1 MKKRIPFLGLFV
13 TLAMQGIA
21 QSSSLP
27 QLLKQAHEAKGKP
40 NSHLYVEIA
49 RAWLSTN
56 PDSTIKYADAAARM
70 KPQGADLIHLEAAR
84 GEALLAKGETE
95 KALKHFTQARSMAE
109 RQHNTSEKFNQMCSM
124 GICLSRLQKFDEAQK
139 LYEQV
144 VNYGIKHSRKL
155 AFSGYQNYG
164 VLCSRIGRTAD
175 CEKMLRN
182 ALKYE
187 DAADDVS
194 LRVSV
199 YSGLGS
205 ILTYNPQTFGEAEKF
220 LRQGMD
226 IARKA
231 HEPLAEANCISP
243 LISLLT
249 QIPNRYDEIPGLITR
264 ADAIVKG
271 AAPSGSERMQ
281 LEHAKANYYF
291 VTKQWKLALQSALM
305 LYENGPA
312 VSSERDKVMLM
323 TARAYE
329 GVGQTERACYF
340 YREAYYIGDSIHQLN
355 VQQQAADAAARYDA
369 KEKELKIA
377 NLQKV
382 AAQNEAHQWR
392 LTAWL
397 VALCIVLIALCIGVM
412 QWRRHLKRKFELAE
426 AKRYIDGLE
435 NERKRLAQELHD
447 GICNDLL
454 VAEMQLSSTDD
465 VKEAARMLN
474 TARGDIRHISHEL
487 MPPNMQ
493 FASLSQ
499 MLQAY
504 AFKLADMKKAK
515 TTFEYDKTYDW
526 SLLPQQIGYQL
537 YRITQ
542 ELVSNLMKHGKPSY
556 LRIALHHTAENFTEL
571 CIESDGLPAKETNK
585 ETNEDTN
592 SKTNNKDNSKD
603 NKETNK
609 ESNNKTNKEP
619 RKDST
624 SDGIGLRS
632 IRERIKS
639 LSAEINI
646 DGQKVCIRCSENMKE
661 VSD

>member
-1 MKKRIPFLGLFV
+1 MKRRSLILSLFV
-13 TLAMQGIA
+13 TMAMQGIA
-21 QSSSLP
+21 QSASLP
-27 QLLKQAHEAKGKP
+27 QLLKQAHNAKGKP

-49 RAWLSTN
+49 RAWLGTS

-70 KPQGADLIHLEAAR
+70 KPQGSDIIHIEAAR

-95 KALKHFTQARSMAE
+95 KALKHFTKARSVAE
-109 RQHNTSEKFNQMCSM
+109 SQHNSFEKFNQMCSM

-144 VNYGIKHSRKL
+144 INYGIKHSRML

-182 ALKYE
+182 ALQSE

-220 LRQGMD
+220 LQQGMN

-249 QIPNRYDEIPGLITR
+249 QLPNRYGEIPGLIAR

-281 LEHAKANYYF
+281 LEHAKVNYYF

-312 VSSERDKVMLM
+312 VSSERDKIMLM

-392 LTAWL
+392 LTAWV
-397 VALCIVLIALCIGVM
+397 VALCIVLISLCIGVM

-504 AFKLADMKKAK
+504 AFKLADMKQAE
-515 TTFEYDKTYDW
+515 TAFEYDKAYDW

-542 ELVSNLMKHGKPSY
+542 ELVSNLMKHGKPSF
-556 LRIALHHTAENFTEL
+556 LRIALHHTPEKITEL
-571 CIESDGLPAKETNK
+571 CIESDGFPTGETNK
-585 ETNEDTN
+585 DT
-592 SKTNNKDNSKD
+592 
-603 NKETNK
+603 
-609 ESNNKTNKEP
+609 P
-619 RKDST
+619 KDSS

-632 IRERIKS
+632 IHERIKS
-639 LSAEINI
+639 IGAEMSI
-646 DGQKVCIRCSENMKE
+646 DGQKICIRCSENTKE
-661 VSD
+661 VGN

>member
-1 MKKRIPFLGLFV
+1 MKKHSLLLCLFA
-13 TLAMQGIA
+13 TMAMQSMA
-21 QSSSLP
+21 QSASLP
-27 QLLKQAHEAKGKP
+27 LLLKQARDAKGKP
-40 NSHLYVEIA
+40 SSHLYVEIA
-49 RAWLSTN
+49 RAWLGTS

-95 KALKHFTQARSMAE
+95 KALKLFTKARSIAE
-109 RQHNTSEKFNQMCSM
+109 SQHNTDEKFNQMCSM

-144 VNYGIKHSRKL
+144 INYGIKHSRML

-187 DAADDVS
+187 DAAADVN

-220 LRQGMD
+220 LRQGMN

-231 HEPLAEANCISP
+231 QEPLAEANCISP

-249 QIPNRYDEIPGLITR
+249 QQPNRYNEIPGLIAR

-291 VTKQWKLALQSALM
+291 VTKQWKQALQSALM

-392 LTAWL
+392 LTAWV
-397 VALCIVLIALCIGVM
+397 VALCIVLVALCIGVM

-426 AKRYIDGLE
+426 TKRYIDGLE

-454 VAEMQLSSTDD
+454 VAEMQLSSTND

-487 MPPNMQ
+487 MPPNMH

-504 AFKLADMKKAK
+504 TFKLAEMKQAQ
-515 TTFEYDKTYDW
+515 TTFQYDTAYDW
-526 SLLPQQIGYQL
+526 SQLSQQIGYQL

-542 ELVSNLMKHGKPSY
+542 EMVSNLIKHEKPSF
-556 LRIALHHTAENFTEL
+556 LHIALHHTAENFIEL
-571 CIESDGLPAKETNK
+571 SIESDGFPTEETNNGAQK
-585 ETNEDTN
+585 G
-592 SKTNNKDNSKD
+592 SS
-603 NKETNK
+603 
-609 ESNNKTNKEP
+609 
-619 RKDST
+619 

-632 IRERIKS
+632 VRERIKS
-639 LSAEINI
+639 LEAEISI
-646 DGQKVCIRCSENMKE
+646 DGQKVCIRCSENVKE
-661 VSD
+661 VSN